1 MCGVTGW
8 VDWEADLRDRRP
20 TVSAMTETLACRGPD
35 AAGIWLSRSAALG
48 HRRLVVIDP
57 DGGVQPLTE
66 GRYAVPNPRRRDVGS
81 GDGRPYGSRDHDRE
95 AVLAYNG
102 ELYNFREL
110 RRELEALGHT
120 FRTRSDTEVVLR
132 AHVQWGTDAPKR
144 FNGIYAYAL
153 WDGRRR
159 ELLLVRDRLGVKPL
173 YWHAY
178 GSGVLFGSEPK
189 AVLAHPAFRAEL
201 DAEGI
206 AELFALPAAPTRGHG
221 VFRGLREVLPG
232 HLVTVARTGN
242 RETPYWRLRSH
253 LHTDDAATTQDTV
266 RSLLAD
272 AVERQ
277 LVSDVPLCTLLSG
290 GVDSSAVTALAAQA
304 RERAGQGKVTS
315 FSVDFPG
322 SADRAPDT
330 WRTSQDAPYVQAAA
344 EHIGSLH
351 TSVLIPDD
359 DLLDARDAVLRA
371 RDRPGW
377 GEMDASLHLLFR
389 EVRRRSTVA
398 LSGEVADE
406 VFGGYPYF
414 HDRAGL
420 ESDGFPWLHGRT
432 TPAALLRPEVR
443 AQVRPEEYTAEAYRG
458 SLAEVPRL
466 PGERGHDRRIREVSY
481 LALTRWLPSLLDRVD
496 RVSMSVGLEVRV
508 PFCDHRLVEYLW
520 NVPWAVKTPGGRSKG
535 LLRDAVRDLLP
546 PQVADRP
553 KSGYPSTPAVRY
565 AEVLTGRARELL
577 ADPQAPVFDLVD
589 RETVR
594 RLVAE
599 GRPLPG
605 PRTAP
610 NPVGGLDHLV
620 QVDEWLRAYRVG
632 LR

>member
-8 VDWEADLRDRRP
+8 LDWADDLRLRAETVRR
-20 TVSAMTETLACRGPD
+20 MTGTLTCRGPD
-35 AAGIWLSRSAALG
+35 ADGVWLSRHAALG
-48 HRRLVVIDP
+48 HTRLAVIDL
-57 DGGVQPLTE
+57 DGGLQPFADAE
-66 GRYAVPNPRRRDVGS
+66 PAR
-81 GDGRPYGSRDHDRE
+81 

-102 ELYNFREL
+102 ELYNHREL
-110 RRELEALGHT
+110 RAELEAHGHV

-132 AHVQWGTDAPKR
+132 AHLQWGHRAPAR

-153 WDGRRR
+153 WDARRE
-159 ELLLVRDRLGVKPL
+159 ELLLVRDHLGIKPL
-173 YWHAY
+173 YWHRHAN
-178 GSGVLFGSEPK
+178 GVLFGSEPK
-189 AVLAHPAFRAEL
+189 AVLANPLLPAEL
-201 DAEGI
+201 DAEGV
-206 AELFALPAAPTRGHG
+206 AELFALPAAPSAGHG
-221 VFRGLREVLPG
+221 LFRGLHEVRPG
-232 HLVTVARTGN
+232 HLVLATRHTV
-242 RETPYWRLRSH
+242 RELRYWQLESAP
-253 LHTDDAATTQDTV
+253 HTDDEAATRAHV
-266 RSLLAD
+266 RELLAD

-277 LVSDVPLCTLLSG
+277 LASDVPLCTLLSG
-290 GVDSSAVTALAAQA
+290 GVDSSAITALAAAA
-304 RERAGQGKVTS
+304 RERQGQGKITS

-322 SADRAPDT
+322 SADRAPDA
-330 WRTSQDAPYVQAAA
+330 WRTSQDAPYVRAAA
-344 EHIGSLH
+344 EHIGTLH

-359 DLLDARDAVLRA
+359 DLLEARDAVLRA

-398 LSGEVADE
+398 LSGEAADE

-414 HDRAGL
+414 HDAPALASGT
-420 ESDGFPWLHGRT
+420 FPWLHGRT

-443 AQVRPEEYTAEAYRG
+443 AEARPAEYTEAAYRA
-458 SLAEVPRL
+458 SLASVPRL
-466 PGERGHDRRIREVSY
+466 AGEGAADAKVRETFH
-481 LALTRWLPSLLDRVD
+481 LALTRWLPPLLDRVD

-520 NVPWAVKTPGGRSKG
+520 NVPWALKSPGGRAKG

-565 AEVLTGRARELL
+565 TEVLTARAHELL
-577 ADPQAPVFDLVD
+577 ADPAAPVFDLVD
-589 RETVR
+589 RELVR
-594 RLVAE
+594 AHLAE
-599 GRPLPG
+599 GRPLPS

-620 QVDEWLRAYRVG
+620 QVDEWLRAYRVA

>member
-8 VDWEADLRDRRP
+8 IDWHTDLRHQERVLRE
-20 TVSAMTETLACRGPD
+20 MTATLLCRGPD
-35 AAGIWLSRSAALG
+35 ADGVWLSRHAAIG
-48 HRRLVVIDP
+48 HRRLSVIDL
-57 DGGVQPLTE
+57 DGGAQPL
-66 GRYAVPNPRRRDVGS
+66 P
-81 GDGRPYGSRDHDRE
+81 DHP
-95 AVLAYNG
+95 AGPPGTVLGYNG
-102 ELYNFREL
+102 ELYNHREL
-110 RRELEALGHT
+110 RAELEALGHA

-132 AHVQWGTDAPKR
+132 AHLQWGRDAPTR
-144 FNGIYAYAL
+144 FNGIFAYAL
-153 WDGRRR
+153 WDDRHE
-159 ELLLVRDRLGVKPL
+159 ELLLVRDHLGVKPL
-173 YWHAY
+173 YWHAHP
-178 GSGVLFGSEPK
+178 GGVLFGSEPK
-189 AVLAHPAFRAEL
+189 AVLANPLFRAEL

-206 AELFALPAAPTRGHG
+206 AELFALPAAPSAGHG
-221 VFRGLREVLPG
+221 LFHGLHEVRPG
-232 HLVTVARTGN
+232 HLVTVTRGAT
-242 RETPYWRLRSH
+242 RELRYWRLESAEH
-253 LHTDDAATTQDTV
+253 PDDGATTRDTV
-266 RSLLAD
+266 RALLAD

-277 LVSDVPLCTLLSG
+277 LISDVPLCTLLSG
-290 GVDSSAVTALAAQA
+290 GVDSSAVTALAAAA
-304 RERAGQGKVTS
+304 RERAGQGKISS

-322 SADRAPDT
+322 SADRTPDA
-330 WRTSQDAPYVQAAA
+330 WRTTLDAPYVQAAA
-344 EHIGSLH
+344 DHIGTLH
-351 TSVLIPDD
+351 TSVLVPDD

-398 LSGEVADE
+398 LSGEAADE
-406 VFGGYPYF
+406 IFGGYPYF
-414 HDRAGL
+414 HDPAAL
-420 ESDGFPWLHGRT
+420 AAPTFPWLHGRT
-432 TPAALLRPEVR
+432 TPAALLRPEV
-443 AQVRPEEYTAEAYRG
+443 AAEVRPEEYTAAAYHR
-458 SLAEVPRL
+458 SIAEVPRL
-466 PGERGHDRRIREVSY
+466 AGEPAEQARIREVFH
-481 LALTRWLPSLLDRVD
+481 LALTRWLPPLLDRVD

-520 NVPWAVKTPGGRSKG
+520 NVPWALKAPQGRSKG

-565 AEVLTGRARELL
+565 TEVLTERARELL
-577 ADPQAPVFDLVD
+577 ADPNAPVFDLVD
-589 RETVR
+589 REAVR
-594 RLVAE
+594 GLLAA